1 MPVGHQPEEITMN
14 RKRLYM
20 LLASPILV
28 FAIYMVVLPSST
40 RSTFITEF
48 KHRTALMFG
57 YDLSPAPEDKGL
69 RSDHPEEY
77 GPQPGNESTEEA
89 AAPDGEEGD
98 PSNQNA
104 DGSAV
109 K

>member
-1 MPVGHQPEEITMN
+1 MN

-20 LLASPILV
+20 LLASPILAFV
-28 FAIYMVVLPSST
+28 IYMAVLPSST

-48 KHRTALMFG
+48 KHRAASMFG

-77 GPQPGNESTEEA
+77 GPQPGAETGDEDSSSEAREGSASENESDTDE
-89 AAPDGEEGD
+89 
-98 PSNQNA
+98 
-104 DGSAV
+104 
-109 K
+109 

>member
-1 MPVGHQPEEITMN
+1 MPVGHQPEEILMN

-28 FAIYMVVLPSST
+28 FVIYIVVLPSST

-48 KHRTALMFG
+48 KHRTASMFG

-77 GPQPGNESTEEA
+77 GPQPRNEPAGEA
-89 AAPDGEEGD
+89 AVSDGEEGD

-104 DGSAV
+104 DDHAV

>member
-1 MPVGHQPEEITMN
+1 MN

-20 LLASPILV
+20 LLASLV
-28 FAIYMVVLPSST
+28 LVLAIYMVILPSST

-48 KHRTALMFG
+48 KHRTAMMFG

-77 GPQPGNESTEEA
+77 GPQPRNESAEEA
-89 AAPDGEEGD
+89 AVSDGEEGR

-104 DGSAV
+104 DGNAV